1 MKTRT
6 LNILNKNN
14 LNINLE
20 EELKTKTIF
29 DLLKIKGI
37 GPATILDWASP
48 LNCEEQS
55 KVQWSV
61 YNYRDAIRLKYEL
74 IKAKREYKHR
84 KFMFIKYG
92 IKTKNLIEIVELT
105 KEAIQSFCEDYPE
118 LKYMFEL

>member
-20 EELKTKTIF
+20 EELKTKTVF

-37 GPATILDWASP
+37 GTETILDWALP
-48 LNCEEQS
+48 LEEEKRW
-55 KVQWSV
+55 KVIWSV
-61 YNYRDAIRLKYEL
+61 YHYRDAIRLKYEL

-92 IKTKNLIEIVELT
+92 IKTDILIDTIESIKEIV
-105 KEAIQSFCEDYPE
+105 QSFCEDYPE